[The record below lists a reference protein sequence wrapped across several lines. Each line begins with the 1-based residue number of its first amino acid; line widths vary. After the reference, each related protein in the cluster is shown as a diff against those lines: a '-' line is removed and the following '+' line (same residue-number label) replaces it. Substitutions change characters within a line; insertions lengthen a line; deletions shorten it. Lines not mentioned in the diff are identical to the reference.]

1 MDSSPSNNSSPTPD
15 ERDSLQA
22 GEEVRSFYEQP
33 LWKRLYAFLLAPF
46 LIAAV
51 AVGIFTVFS
60 MMTQESTSP
69 SELVSVLKSGGQ
81 HRRSQAAF
89 ALTKYLQP
97 SVFERDGQVER
108 EPDQE
113 YSRKL
118 TTVRLLLPEL
128 LEIFDDPRRGDDEVR
143 KFLSLAFG
151 YLGDRRAVN
160 ALTSVL
166 GASNE
171 ELVTYALVSL
181 TTLKDPGSIP
191 ALIRASRRS
200 EPEIR
205 STAIYALGVLGT
217 AASIARLEEALTDSH
232 SSVQWNA
239 AFALARQKNPAGEEI
254 ILEILNRGPIYQ
266 SVNNEPHKQRE
277 QFLNAVSSA
286 GMLRTAKVVERLR
299 QIAEADDN
307 LQAMNMAKK
316 LIEAKGL

>member
-1 MDSSPSNNSSPTPD
+1 MDSSHSNNSRPTSD
-15 ERDSLQA
+15 ERDPQ
-22 GEEVRSFYEQP
+22 GGGEVRSFYEQP
-33 LWKRLYAFLLAPF
+33 MWKRLYAFLLAPF
-46 LIAAV
+46 LIAAI

-60 MMTQESTSP
+60 LMTQESTSP
-69 SELVSVLKSGGQ
+69 SELVSVLKSGGE

-97 SVFERDGQVER
+97 SVFEQDGKVER

-118 TTVRLLLPEL
+118 TTVRLLLPDL
-128 LEIFDDPRRGDDEVR
+128 LEIFEDPRRGDDEVR

-151 YLGDRRAVN
+151 YLGDLRAVT
-160 ALTSVL
+160 ALTGVL

-181 TTLKDPGSIP
+181 TTLNDPRSIP
-191 ALIRASRRS
+191 AVIEASRRTQ
-200 EPEIR
+200 PEIR

-217 AASIARLEEALTDSH
+217 GASVARLEEALTDSH
-232 SSVQWNA
+232 SSVRWNA
-239 AFALARQKNPAGEEI
+239 AFGLARHKNAAGEDI

-286 GMLRTAKVVERLR
+286 GMLRTAKAVERLR
-299 QIAEADDN
+299 QISQADDN

-316 LIEAKGL
+316 LIEANGL